1 MANYS
6 KAFNFRG
13 GFQVDTDVL
22 VVRGEKVGIGSTI
35 PQQVLDVNGIIK
47 ARGLEVDSTEEL
59 TLRKVVLA
67 S

>member
-22 VVRGEKVGIGSTI
+22 LVRGENVGIGSTI
-35 PQQVLDVNGIIK
+35 PEERLDVEGTIF
-47 ARGLEVDSTEEL
+47 ARGLRIEADEVRGDITY
-59 TLRKVVLA
+59 
-67 S
+67 